1 MPCAGVLMN
10 QMHPILGHKIDPIP
24 TLGATAHA
32 HAHDLGEHTVNQF
45 LARLGAN
52 HRRLI
57 GLAHA
62 EQALADQLKSL
73 LTDSLPN
80 LELLKSYENL
90 SLEEERIYYEYYAN
104 ENDSLV
110 RFNLV
115 SVQEQLQSL
124 SNRINTLYR
133 QSESFA
139 LIDQAH
145 GFITVTGESF
155 IANLQSSQTD
165 WDLAREQLDII
176 SATRRDIKAA
186 LAHQISNHTRSFAD
200 HY

>member
-1 MPCAGVLMN
+1 M
-10 QMHPILGHKIDPIP
+10 
-24 TLGATAHA
+24 
-32 HAHDLGEHTVNQF
+32 
-45 LARLGAN
+45 
-52 HRRLI
+52 
-57 GLAHA
+57 
-62 EQALADQLKSL
+62 
-73 LTDSLPN
+73 
-80 LELLKSYENL
+80 
-90 SLEEERIYYEYYAN
+90 
-104 ENDSLV
+104 

-145 GFITVTGESF
+145 GFITETGESF

-186 LAHQISNHTRSFAD
+186 LAHQISNHTTTIEQNQEQTLTSLIHIEVFAVF
-200 HY
+200 YGLFTLIVTLVAGRMIRAYLQEIGLRQRLSLFPQRNPNPVISINEKR